1 MEADGRIACR
11 SLAEGAASL
20 TVESRKWST
29 PGILIA
35 EVRIRGNAVPHMDK
49 MREIAGN
56 GALMPRFN
64 DGMANMA

>member
-1 MEADGRIACR
+1 M
-11 SLAEGAASL
+11 
-20 TVESRKWST
+20 
-29 PGILIA
+29 LIA
-35 EVRIRGNAVPHMDK
+35 EVKIRGNATPHMDK

>member
-1 MEADGRIACR
+1 
-11 SLAEGAASL
+11 
-20 TVESRKWST
+20 
-29 PGILIA
+29 
-35 EVRIRGNAVPHMDK
+35 MDK